1 MTRLIAS
8 PTKSLAGRLRVPGDK
23 SISHRALMFASLA
36 IGESRIK
43 GLLES
48 EDVHATAGA
57 LRAMGSVITRDGADW
72 LVRGVGVGGYLEPET
87 VLDMGNSGTS
97 TRLLLGLLASQN
109 ITAFFSGDASLSRR
123 PMQRVITPLSRC
135 GAVFTSRMGGRLPL
149 GIRGAEQPIPI
160 DYTLPVA
167 SAQVKSAILLAGLNI
182 NGTTRVVEKFL
193 SRDHTERMLAAIGA
207 DISILSDSH
216 GTRVIEI
223 NGGRELSP
231 LSLTVPADPSSA
243 AFPMVAAIITKDS
256 ELVLPDVCLN
266 PTRTGLITTLREMG
280 ADIKISD
287 ESTLGGEP
295 VGTLTVR
302 NSRLKAV
309 RVPSD
314 RAASM
319 IDEYPILAIAAASAV
334 GDTVCEGVAELR
346 VKESDRL
353 AAIARGL
360 EACGVG
366 VTMGEDTLTIH
377 GTGRIKGGHTVAA
390 ELDHRIA
397 MSFLVAGLAAD
408 APIAIDDAATI
419 NSSFPGFEGLMRG
432 VGAALANA

>member
-8 PTKSLAGRLRVPGDK
+8 PTKSLSGTLCVPGDK

-160 DYTLPVA
+160 EYTLPVA

-182 NGTTRVVEKFL
+182 NGTTRVVEKYL

-231 LSLTVPADPSSA
+231 LSLTVPADP
-243 AFPMVAAIITKDS
+243 
-256 ELVLPDVCLN
+256 
-266 PTRTGLITTLREMG
+266 
-280 ADIKISD
+280 
-287 ESTLGGEP
+287 
-295 VGTLTVR
+295 
-302 NSRLKAV
+302 
-309 RVPSD
+309 
-314 RAASM
+314 
-319 IDEYPILAIAAASAV
+319 
-334 GDTVCEGVAELR
+334 
-346 VKESDRL
+346 
-353 AAIARGL
+353 
-360 EACGVG
+360 
-366 VTMGEDTLTIH
+366 
-377 GTGRIKGGHTVAA
+377 
-390 ELDHRIA
+390 
-397 MSFLVAGLAAD
+397 
-408 APIAIDDAATI
+408 
-419 NSSFPGFEGLMRG
+419 
-432 VGAALANA
+432 

>member
-1 MTRLIAS
+1 
-8 PTKSLAGRLRVPGDK
+8 
-23 SISHRALMFASLA
+23 
-36 IGESRIK
+36 
-43 GLLES
+43 
-48 EDVHATAGA
+48 
-57 LRAMGSVITRDGADW
+57 
-72 LVRGVGVGGYLEPET
+72 
-87 VLDMGNSGTS
+87 
-97 TRLLLGLLASQN
+97 
-109 ITAFFSGDASLSRR
+109 
-123 PMQRVITPLSRC
+123 
-135 GAVFTSRMGGRLPL
+135 
-149 GIRGAEQPIPI
+149 
-160 DYTLPVA
+160 
-167 SAQVKSAILLAGLNI
+167 
-182 NGTTRVVEKFL
+182 
-193 SRDHTERMLAAIGA
+193 
-207 DISILSDSH
+207 
-216 GTRVIEI
+216 
-223 NGGRELSP
+223 
-231 LSLTVPADPSSA
+231 
-243 AFPMVAAIITKDS
+243 MVAAIITKDS

-334 GDTVCEGVAELR
+334 GGDTVCEGVAELR

>member
-8 PTKSLAGRLRVPGDK
+8 PTKSLSGTLRVPGDK

-182 NGTTRVVEKFL
+182 NGTTRVVEKYL

-302 NSRLKAV
+302 SSSGCDGRRRRRFFSFRGQPTAGCKLLRTFQYILVLQKQRRAAAHHDISFADQLEECKRRPQPVACGSDQNV
-309 RVPSD
+309 RV
-314 RAASM
+314 
-319 IDEYPILAIAAASAV
+319 
-334 GDTVCEGVAELR
+334 
-346 VKESDRL
+346 
-353 AAIARGL
+353 
-360 EACGVG
+360 
-366 VTMGEDTLTIH
+366 
-377 GTGRIKGGHTVAA
+377 
-390 ELDHRIA
+390 
-397 MSFLVAGLAAD
+397 
-408 APIAIDDAATI
+408 
-419 NSSFPGFEGLMRG
+419 
-432 VGAALANA
+432 

>member
-8 PTKSLAGRLRVPGDK
+8 PTKSLSGRLRVPGDK

-57 LRAMGSVITRDGADW
+57 LRTMGSVITRDGADW

-123 PMQRVITPLSRC
+123 PMQRVIAPLSRC
-135 GAVFTSRMGGRLPL
+135 GAVFTSRMSGRLPL
-149 GIRGAEQPIPI
+149 SIRGAEQPIPI

-182 NGTTRVVEKFL
+182 NGTTRVVEKYL

-207 DISILSDSH
+207 DISIVSDSH
-216 GTRVIEI
+216 GARVIEI

-243 AFPMVAAIITKDS
+243 AFPLVAALITPDS
-256 ELVLPDVCLN
+256 ELILPDVCLN

-302 NSRLKAV
+302 SSTLKAV
-309 RVPSD
+309 RVPSE

-360 EACGVG
+360 GACGVG

-432 VGAALANA
+432 VGCVLS